1 VAVYMKVSLVLCT
14 FNRVL
19 EVETFFNSLLAQ
31 TYTSFD
37 VIIVDQNQD
46 DRLKAMVEHYQG
58 HFPIQHV
65 HAPPGL
71 SRARNVGLR
80 YARGDV
86 IAFPDDDCEYP
97 RDTLQTVVNLFAQLR
112 VGGIAGRWQD
122 HDGSCD
128 GVNFDRESGAITLW
142 NASRRVAST
151 ALFFSHATI
160 QKVGLFDE
168 EMGVGG
174 RYGSSEDVD
183 YVLRAVEGGI
193 TIYYTSELIIYH
205 PSKKQLNDTP
215 ESLKRLAFYGRGSGR
230 LWRKHYPLS
239 YVLYDTLRV
248 VLGGMKRHLQ
258 MDKNAIRRSFVF
270 LWGAWAGWRGK

>member
-1 VAVYMKVSLVLCT
+1 MKVSLVLCT

-86 IAFPDDDCEYP
+86 VAFPDDDCEYP

-142 NASRRVAST
+142 NATRRVAST

-183 YVLRAVEGGI
+183 YVLRALKAGI
-193 TIYYTSELIIYH
+193 QLYYTPELYIYH
-205 PSKKQLNDTP
+205 PSKKENLDSP
-215 ESLKRLAFYGRGSGR
+215 DSLRRLSAYGRGSGR
-230 LWRKHYPLS
+230 LWRKHYS
-239 YVLYDTLRV
+239 VAYAFNDASRII
-248 VLGGMKRHLQ
+248 LGGLKRTAGG
-258 MDKNAIRRSFVF
+258 DKTALKRSVTFMA
-270 LWGAWAGWRGK
+270 GALEGWRSK